1 MRRILPAGQDALL
14 VETGDLRHALGLYH
28 ALNAAMEDAVSANAS
43 AGESVVSP
51 APTRQFAAVTELVP
65 AAQTVLVR
73 FDPRRIRAASLA
85 EAIMTLPDTPD
96 EAQEHRTVTV
106 PVIYDGE
113 DLEAVAQ
120 LLGISAD
127 EVVARHTGTPWTA
140 AFGGFAPGFTYLVDG
155 DPIFDVPRRTTP
167 RLVVP
172 SGAVGLA
179 GRFSGV
185 YPRES
190 SGGWQLIGRT
200 AMPMWDVHADPPA
213 AIMPGDRVTFHAER
227 DQAIMTDIARQRRTP
242 TDRDIRANTGNS
254 GSGSEST
261 TCDHGLRADRP
272 GLLAL
277 FEDEGRHA
285 SAMGVAGSGACD
297 MPAYRLANMLVG
309 NPPDAPAI
317 ELTAGDAAFTA
328 IGNVVVAV
336 TGAPVDLCITGNATS
351 GADPGH
357 KTIRQ
362 SLHRQEAIILH
373 DGETLT
379 IGVPCAGLR
388 DYLAIRGGFI
398 APMTLGSASRDT
410 MSGIGP
416 APLAAGDTLI
426 AGTSDSLRSV
436 GRPCE
441 WNGHLPT
448 GTMHHAGPQAIGGA
462 DHPVW
467 LDVMLGPHDDW
478 FTPAAIGTLFG
489 TTWRVAAQSNR
500 TGLRLNGPQP
510 LEREDTRE
518 LPSEG
523 MVPGSLEVPGS
534 GQPVLFLRDQP
545 VTGGYPVIAVLTLD
559 ALALAAQLPPG
570 AFIRFRKAGESAMA
584 ASGGQDISHPDEH
597 DGKESR

>member
-1 MRRILPAGQDALL
+1 M
-14 VETGDLRHALGLYH
+14 ETGDLHYALGLYH
-28 ALNAAMEDAVSANAS
+28 AIGEAVADAASSGIAS
-43 AGESVVSP
+43 KA
-51 APTRQFAAVTELVP
+51 FAAITELVP

-73 FDPRRIRAASLA
+73 FNPRRIHATTLA
-85 EAIMTLPDTPD
+85 EAIMALPDTPD
-96 EAQEHRTVTV
+96 QAQEHRTVTV

-120 LLGISAD
+120 LLGIGAD

-155 DPIFDVPRRTTP
+155 DPIFDVPRRATP
-167 RLVVP
+167 RLSVP

-190 SGGWQLIGRT
+190 SGGWQLIGHT
-200 AMPMWDVHADPPA
+200 AMPMWDAHADPPA
-213 AIMPGDRVTFHAER
+213 AIMPGDRVMFHAER
-227 DQAIMTDIARQRRTP
+227 DQAVMTDIARQRRTLS
-242 TDRDIRANTGNS
+242 DRDIRANTGNS
-254 GSGSEST
+254 GSGLGPM
-261 TCDHGLRADRP
+261 TCDHGLRVIRP

-277 FEDEGRHA
+277 FEDQGRRA

-309 NPPDAPAI
+309 NPPDALAI

-328 IGNVVVAV
+328 IGSVVVAV
-336 TGAPVDLCITGNATS
+336 TGGPVDLCITGNATS

-357 KTIRQ
+357 TTIRQ

-379 IGVPCAGLR
+379 IGMPHAGLR

-426 AGTSDSLRSV
+426 VGTPDSLRSV

-441 WNGHLPT
+441 WNGLLPT
-448 GTMHHAGPQAIGGA
+448 GTMHHAGPEAIGSA
-462 DHPVW
+462 NHPIW
-467 LDVMLGPHDDW
+467 LDVMLGPHGDW

-489 TTWRVAAQSNR
+489 TTWRVTAQSNR

-523 MVPGSLEVPGS
+523 MVPGSLEVPGN

-545 VTGGYPVIAVLTLD
+545 VTGGYPIIAVLTLD

-570 AFIRFRKAGESAMA
+570 ASIRFRKAEESAMA
-584 ASGGQDISHPDEH
+584 APESQDVSHADEH

>member
-14 VETGDLRHALGLYH
+14 VETGDLCHALGLYH
-28 ALNAAMEDAVSANAS
+28 ALNAAMEDAVSATAS

-73 FDPRRIRAASLA
+73 FDPRKIRAASLA
-85 EAIMTLPDTPD
+85 EAIMMLPDTPD

-113 DLEAVAQ
+113 DLETVAQ

-190 SGGWQLIGRT
+190 SGGWQLIGYT

-227 DQAIMTDIARQRRTP
+227 DQAIMTDIAQQRRTP
-242 TDRDIRANTGNS
+242 TDRDIRAHAGNS

-317 ELTAGDAAFTA
+317 ELTVGDAAFTA

-336 TGAPVDLCITGNATS
+336 TGAPVDLCITGKAAS
-351 GADPGH
+351 GADPGRT
-357 KTIRQ
+357 TIRQ

-373 DGETLT
+373 DGENPDHWRAARRL
-379 IGVPCAGLR
+379 AGLSR
-388 DYLAIRGGFI
+388 HSRRVQSPDDARQRFAGHHVRHRTGPTGRRRHAHRRNPRSVTKRRAAMRMERASAHRHH
-398 APMTLGSASRDT
+398 APCRS
-410 MSGIGP
+410 
-416 APLAAGDTLI
+416 AGDRRRR
-426 AGTSDSLRSV
+426 SSSLARCHP
-436 GRPCE
+436 RP
-441 WNGHLPT
+441 
-448 GTMHHAGPQAIGGA
+448 A
-462 DHPVW
+462 
-467 LDVMLGPHDDW
+467 
-478 FTPAAIGTLFG
+478 
-489 TTWRVAAQSNR
+489 
-500 TGLRLNGPQP
+500 
-510 LEREDTRE
+510 
-518 LPSEG
+518 
-523 MVPGSLEVPGS
+523 
-534 GQPVLFLRDQP
+534 
-545 VTGGYPVIAVLTLD
+545 
-559 ALALAAQLPPG
+559 
-570 AFIRFRKAGESAMA
+570 
-584 ASGGQDISHPDEH
+584 
-597 DGKESR
+597 